1 MTLIQVNQKHPTVP
15 LNELEQSAFC
25 QTEPVETKPLA
36 EEVNAGARW
45 QKIPEEYMDL
55 TPTELTMK
63 IQSNKKR
70 LGDSTVILGH
80 HYQREDIIEFADFRG
95 DSFKLAQFAAEDQ
108 NSQNTIFC
116 GVHFM
121 AETAAILGRTDQKVF
136 LPNMQAGCS
145 MADMASIDDVLDC
158 WEELT
163 GILQPKELIPITYMN
178 SVAAIKALC
187 GQNGG
192 TVCTSSN
199 ADSAMT
205 WAFQTSQKVIFFPDQ
220 HLGRNT
226 GIKLGIPLEE
236 MILWNPFLP
245 LGGNTID
252 QIVKSKLILWKG
264 HCSVHTRFSTKQ
276 IRLARE
282 KYQDINI
289 MVHPECI
296 MEVVNESDYV
306 GSTEAIVQT
315 VSQGAPGSVWGIGT
329 EINLVSRIAHE
340 NPDKTVF
347 CLDPIVCPCS
357 TMYRI
362 HPAYLLWLTD
372 ELLAGRTPN
381 QIVVP
386 NEIAEDAKVALQR
399 MLEIS
404 KR

>member
-1 MTLIQVNQKHPTVP
+1 MPLIQVRPKNPTVP

-25 QTEPVETKPLA
+25 QTEPVSTKPLA

-45 QKIPEEYMDL
+45 QKIPDEYMDI
-55 TPTELTMK
+55 TPSELSK
-63 IQSNKKR
+63 RIQLNKKK

-95 DSFKLAQFAAEDQ
+95 DSFKLAQFAANQ
-108 NSQNTIFC
+108 KNSQNTIFC

-121 AETAAILGRTDQKVF
+121 AETAAILGRSGQKVL

-145 MADMASIDDVLDC
+145 MADMAPIDDVLDC

-163 GILQPKELIPITYMN
+163 SILQPKEIIPVTYMN

-187 GQNGG
+187 GRNGG

-199 ADSAMT
+199 ADSSLN
-205 WAFQTSQKVIFFPDQ
+205 WAYKTGQKVIFFPDQ

-226 GIKLGIPLEE
+226 GIKLGIPLDE

-245 LGGNTID
+245 FGGNTAD
-252 QIVKSKLILWKG
+252 QILRSKLILWKG

-276 IRLARE
+276 IHLARE
-282 KYQDINI
+282 SYKDINI
-289 MVHPECI
+289 IVHPECI
-296 MEVVNESDYV
+296 MEVVAESDYV
-306 GSTEAIVQT
+306 GSTETIVQT
-315 VSQGAPGSVWGIGT
+315 VAQGKPGSVWGIGT

-372 ELLAGRTPN
+372 ELLLGRHPN
-381 QIVVP
+381 QIVVKE
-386 NEIAEDAKVALQR
+386 EIARDAKIALER

-404 KR
+404 NS